1 MDNPGN
7 RCAAQG
13 VRQRRFIVSGGGFT
27 LLELVISM
35 TLLGLIIVITM
46 GAMGLGSRS
55 AVSGERKMDVQERF
69 RTVFSIL
76 DAQIQSQMPLTY
88 EEEGEKRYYFSG
100 DAKTMRFLT
109 SSSIWSGQRG
119 YVIVNYTV
127 KADDRGKEILYA
139 GEQVPGIEGRRDI
152 RLIEAAR
159 ISFEYFHKEQAEEQ
173 GKWLEA
179 VSGDSFIPEKVKV
192 HIVEGAKDL
201 SLVFPVR
208 AGGEMA
214 VVTSTPPGQ
223 NIPGKPR

>member
-1 MDNPGN
+1 MDNPGC
-7 RCAAQG
+7 RAQRL
-13 VRQRRFIVSGGGFT
+13 RQRRSPVSGSGFT

-55 AVSGERKMDVQERF
+55 AVSGERKMDAQERF
-69 RTVFSIL
+69 RTVFSLL
-76 DAQIQSQMPLTY
+76 DSQIQSQMPVTY
-88 EEEGEKRYYFSG
+88 DDEEGQKRYYFSG
-100 DAKTMRFLT
+100 DGKTLRFLT
-109 SSSIWSGQRG
+109 NSSIWNGQRG
-119 YVIVNYTV
+119 YVIVDYSV
-127 KADDRGKEILYA
+127 KADESGREVLYA
-139 GEQVPGIEGRRDI
+139 GEQVPGLEGRSSI

-179 VSGDSFIPEKVKV
+179 VSGDLFIPEKVKV

-214 VVTSTPPGQ
+214 VVTTTAPGQ
-223 NIPGKPR
+223 NLPGKPR